1 MKILVRSKS
10 PPTETGARGSIC
22 VDRKNHVYL
31 ILPGNVDSSLVVMR
45 TRKGDAEFEPIWI
58 SKGFD
63 GEPLVDVQ
71 RLEDSDVLSIF
82 TRTVKD
88 RSAASQVVVLEFN
101 LK

>member
-1 MKILVRSKS
+1 MRSIS

-22 VDRKNHVYL
+22 VDRKNHIYL

-45 TRKGDAEFEPIWI
+45 AREANTEFEPIWI
-58 SKGFD
+58 GKGFD

-71 RLEDSDVLSIF
+71 RLEGSDVLSIF

-88 RSAASQVVVLEFN
+88 TNAAAQVVVLDFN